1 MERSYTV
8 LFDTAA
14 RTTSRR
20 RRGRSDFELP
30 LEAASRIIS
39 EPPRPALHRERLT
52 APELEELVREPEFV
66 AAAEIMRT
74 RLLAP
79 VNEPGRENE
88 RAKRPAGFANQSW
101 GIAAVGADR
110 SSFSGSGA
118 TVAVLDTGID
128 AEHPAFWGVDLV
140 QKDFTGLGNGDH
152 DGHGTH
158 CAGTF
163 FGRDVDG
170 VRIGIARGV
179 QTALI
184 GRVLG
189 PEGGDTNMLARAIHW
204 AHEEGARVVAMP
216 LGFDFPGTIKER
228 IEQGWPDS
236 LAVSIALESYR
247 ANVRLFESLLMM
259 TRMQEPLT
267 GGLLVVTAVGDDSQR
282 SAKGDFV
289 VSAGLPLA
297 ADATISVGALDPDP
311 AGTGYRVSNFSN
323 YGATIS
329 APGRG
334 IISAAAGGG
343 LVAASGTGAACP
355 HVAGVA
361 ALWWESLRQE
371 DLPTN
376 ASAVR
381 ARLVASATGRGFAA
395 DVSDAERGAGRV
407 CAPQESSAEPSS
419 RYEWRHVRH
428 AGMPSANSR
437 FFDQRSRQSLGF

>member
-1 MERSYTV
+1 M
-8 LFDTAA
+8 
-14 RTTSRR
+14 
-20 RRGRSDFELP
+20 
-30 LEAASRIIS
+30 
-39 EPPRPALHRERLT
+39 
-52 APELEELVREPEFV
+52 REPEFV

-79 VNEPGRENE
+79 VNEREA
-88 RAKRPAGFANQSW
+88 RARKGEAPAGFANQSW

-170 VRIGIARGV
+170 VRIGVARGV

-184 GRVLG
+184 GKVLG

-204 AHEEGARVVAMP
+204 AHEEGARMVAMP
-216 LGFDFPGTIKER
+216 LGFDFPGTIKDR

-259 TRMQEPLT
+259 TRMQEPFT
-267 GGLLVVTAVGDDSQR
+267 GGLARRDGRGRRQPTQREGRFRRIRRPAPRSRRDDLGRGARSRSRRDRLPRSRISPITARR
-282 SAKGDFV
+282 SA
-289 VSAGLPLA
+289 
-297 ADATISVGALDPDP
+297 
-311 AGTGYRVSNFSN
+311 R
-323 YGATIS
+323 
-329 APGRG
+329 PGRG

-361 ALWWESLRQE
+361 ALWWDSLRQE

-395 DVSDAERGAGRV
+395 DVSDAERGAGRA

-428 AGMPSANSR
+428 AGIGFGRIRAFSITLPAFAGISKLR
-437 FFDQRSRQSLGF
+437 FWRLPLEEYR

>member
-1 MERSYTV
+1 M
-8 LFDTAA
+8 
-14 RTTSRR
+14 
-20 RRGRSDFELP
+20 
-30 LEAASRIIS
+30 
-39 EPPRPALHRERLT
+39 
-52 APELEELVREPEFV
+52 REPEFV

-79 VNEPGRENE
+79 VNEPRRENE

-329 APGRG
+329 APGTRHHFRRRRG
-334 IISAAAGGG
+334 RAGRARAAPARPARMSPASRRCGGNRSARRICRPMPAPFAPGSWRAPRGAVLPPTCRTPSAAP
-343 LVAASGTGAACP
+343 AASALRRKALPNRRRATSGGTSAMPAC
-355 HVAGVA
+355 
-361 ALWWESLRQE
+361 LRPIRAFSINAPGNRW
-371 DLPTN
+371 DFSKLRFWRLPLEEY
-376 ASAVR
+376 R
-381 ARLVASATGRGFAA
+381 
-395 DVSDAERGAGRV
+395 
-407 CAPQESSAEPSS
+407 
-419 RYEWRHVRH
+419 
-428 AGMPSANSR
+428 
-437 FFDQRSRQSLGF
+437 